1 MKLQDRLDAFTTEL
15 IKGGKIPESLIAKL
29 LEGIKD
35 QVASGSADRALKAG
49 DVAPA
54 FRLKDAE
61 GVSVSSSELLSH
73 GPLVTSFYRGVWCP
87 YCNLEL
93 QALEASRAEIEARG
107 ASIVALSMQNAANSR
122 KSLRENKLGF
132 PILVDGGGTVAA
144 SFGLRYAL
152 KPEMI
157 EVYKTLGNDLPAI
170 NGEDSWSLPAPGRY
184 VIGRDGVI
192 AYAEVNPDYTHR
204 PDPSDLFPIL
214 DQLVRSSAA

>member
-1 MKLQDRLDAFTTEL
+1 MKLQDRLDAFTAEL
-15 IKGGKIPESLIAKL
+15 IKGGKTPESLVVKL

-35 QVASGSADRALKAG
+35 QVASGSAERALKAG

-54 FRLKDAE
+54 FKLKDAE
-61 GVSVSSSELLSH
+61 GVPVSSAELLSH
-73 GPLVTSFYRGVWCP
+73 GPLVASFYRGVWCP

-132 PILVDGGGTVAA
+132 SILVDGGGTVAT
-144 SFGLRYAL
+144 SFGLRYSL
-152 KPEMI
+152 RPEMI
-157 EVYKTLGNDLPAI
+157 EIYKTLGNDLPAI
-170 NGEDSWSLPAPGRY
+170 NGEGSWSLPVPGRY

-192 AYAEVNPDYTHR
+192 AYAEVNPDHTHR